1 MLVRRQI
8 VMGAAAVAVGSA
20 MIRPLAAAPFEW
32 RKTLPSDAGFTSDLE
47 PRLDKLIAAWAPAR
61 RVSH

>member
-1 MLVRRQI
+1 MLARRQI
-8 VMGAAAVAVGSA
+8 VMRAAAAVGSA

-32 RKTLPSDAGFTSDLE
+32 RKTLPSDAGFTPDLE